1 MAKTTDD
8 EARDDII
15 KAARMFLKEVLASK
29 GRRTDVES
37 NAFWAAAVALIPA
50 DVLVNRKGRAV
61 MRLLD
66 IDYRVIKKASEM
78 RGVLDDGS
86 RRWATVKTSTHCDVS
101 EWSLLINWLHSDEAS
116 HEDNTL
122 KAPVR
127 IDIITNLSAKS
138 HIYELHTARTY
149 NDTKIRFY
157 KKILASTT
165 FSAMSD
171 KYREKKVALRLIQAR
186 VRARKM
192 ARADAEV

>member
-29 GRRTDVES
+29 GRRTDDES

-50 DVLVNRKGRAV
+50 DIFVNRKGRAV

-86 RRWATVKTSTHCDVS
+86 RRWATVKTSTHSDVS
-101 EWSLLINWLHSDEAS
+101 EWSLLVNWLHSDEAS
-116 HEDNTL
+116 HEDNTH
-122 KAPVR
+122 KTPVR
-127 IDIITNLSAKS
+127 IDITTNLSAKS

-149 NDTKIRFY
+149 NDTKIRLF
-157 KKILASTT
+157 KKFLASTT
-165 FSAMSD
+165 FTAMSD